1 VQGCSQW
8 DIADELQI
16 DQSTVSRHQMS
27 KTKEESS
34 KIYSTK
40 TPEDMSAVLLD
51 ESKY

>member
-1 VQGCSQW
+1 MAVASGILLITTDRPIYCKQ
-8 DIADELQI
+8 
-16 DQSTVSRHQMS
+16 RHQMS